1 MSANIKAS
9 VDGTQAI
16 IGVGGVDQMT
26 VSNAGVVTANSFVGA
41 ISNTNVT
48 ATGSTTAR
56 TLANRFADV
65 VNVLDFGADPTGAV
79 DSTDEIQDALNTSS
93 TSIYFPKGTYL
104 ISNPLNTSTPVLTSS
119 VDNRVISGDGVI
131 TANAQVKVALKITGN
146 NTIVNGL
153 RIDGNNNIGYAI
165 DIAAENPTVTGCY
178 IHDLNGFNDWGG
190 IAIRLDLDG
199 FDTTALISNN
209 TIKNLQGI
217 GDGTG
222 GNGIGMQRA
231 ITINSNQ
238 NCTKKIFVTGNNIEK
253 VEGEEGDAIVVI
265 SSNGSGTYYDLPVVI
280 SNNTVNLWTRR
291 AVKIQA
297 NQVTVNNNFFTN
309 DRPTALA
316 SLQRVIDIVQ
326 GGNHTVNNNTFSKCK
341 FQSQISCFLTSPETA
356 SNFNICNNTIEGL
369 GIETTNNA
377 IAFRTY
383 GENVVI
389 SGNVINCPLSIMGEA
404 LFLQEINGLTIASN
418 VINTANTT
426 IWYDLTSST
435 NIRIVGNIVKSPSLQ
450 NFTGFFDLTKGEFN
464 FNVSNGR
471 KLTLY
476 QSDTTLSDGEIAS
489 KISCRQN
496 DVSSPDT
503 IHASVGFIAEGSSG
517 SLGVGIFTGSVITP
531 DTEKV
536 RVQSSGILRPTTD
549 GTQDLGTASYSWKD
563 LFYDGAVNPS
573 DDRLKTYFS
582 IEDAEKSAAIE
593 IKSNIRKFK
602 FNSAIDKKGDGA
614 RIHWGVSA
622 QQVAQIMKSHGLD
635 PEKYSFYCYDEW
647 QEELEVVGE
656 NGSIVRNYKP
666 PGNKYGIKYTELL
679 AFIISAL

>member
-1 MSANIKAS
+1 MALIL
-9 VDGTQAI
+9 DGTAGLFGNVTGGDISGNI
-16 IGVGGVDQMT
+16 IGLNGN
-26 VSNAGVVTANSFVGA
+26 SIPVTS
-41 ISNTNVT
+41 
-48 ATGSTTAR
+48 TGSTTAR
-56 TLANRFADV
+56 SLANRFADV
-65 VNVLDFGADPTGAV
+65 VNVKDFGAVGDGV
-79 DSTDEIQDALNTSS
+79 TDDTAAIQAALNTSA

-104 ISNPLNTSTPVLTSS
+104 ISNSLNTSTPVLNSS
-119 VDNRVISGDGVI
+119 VANRVISGEGII
-131 TANAQVKVALKITGN
+131 TANSQVKVALKITGN

-178 IHDLNGFNDWGG
+178 IHDLNGFNNWGG

-199 FDTTALISNN
+199 FDTAALISNN

-222 GNGIGMQRA
+222 GNGVGIQRA
-231 ITINSNQ
+231 ISINSNQ

-280 SNNTVNLWTRR
+280 SNNTINLWTRR

-297 NQVTVNNNFFTN
+297 NQVTINNNFFTN

-316 SLQRVIDIVQ
+316 SLQRVVDIVQ

-369 GIETTNNA
+369 GIETTNKA
-377 IAFRTY
+377 ISFRTY
-383 GENVVI
+383 GQNIVI
-389 SGNVINCPLSIMGEA
+389 SGNVINCPLSNMLEA
-404 LFLQEINGLTIASN
+404 LFLTEIDGLTISSN
-418 VINTANTT
+418 VINTANATA
-426 IWYDLTSST
+426 WYDLTNST

-450 NFTGFFDLTKGEFN
+450 NFTEFFDLTKAEFN

-476 QSDTTLSDGEIAS
+476 QSDTTLSDGEIVA
-489 KISCRQN
+489 KLSCRQN
-496 DVSSPDT
+496 DTSFPDN
-503 IHASVGFIAEGSSG
+503 IHASVGFIAEGASG
-517 SLGVGIFTGSVITP
+517 ALGVGIFTGTGTTP
-531 DTEKV
+531 DNEKV
-536 RVQSSGILRPTTD
+536 RVQASGILRPTTD
-549 GTQDLGTASYSWKD
+549 GTQDLGMASYSWKD

-602 FNSAIDKKGDGA
+602 FNSAIDKKGEGA

-647 QEELEVVGE
+647 EEEIEVIDE
-656 NGSIVRNYKP
+656 NGAIIRNYKP
-666 PGNKYGIKYTELL
+666 AGNKYGIKYTELL
-679 AFIISAL
+679 AFIISAI